1 MDMVQRPPAGTR
13 ADHQLKKAWSLRTR
27 VFPLHFFPRRDGGR
41 RAATPRRS
49 AHTAGEPRS
58 CCLLLLVRSDAEIP
72 WTLVLGSW
80 PRPAWRP
87 EYPTHRHARS
97 RTARCQCS
105 AAQRSAAV
113 VAGVLASRR
122 IQCPWR
128 PERGRTYGTGGICC
142 MHVRVGETETGSAS
156 LQVGRIE
163 YTNTQCNAAGERWKD
178 SAGAISTQHGT

>member
-1 MDMVQRPPAGTR
+1 MR
-13 ADHQLKKAWSLRTR
+13 
-27 VFPLHFFPRRDGGR
+27 GR
-41 RAATPRRS
+41 
-49 AHTAGEPRS
+49 EPRG
-58 CCLLLLVRSDAEIP
+58 A
-72 WTLVLGSW
+72 
-80 PRPAWRP
+80 
-87 EYPTHRHARS
+87 
-97 RTARCQCS
+97 S
-105 AAQRSAAV
+105 AVQRSAAV